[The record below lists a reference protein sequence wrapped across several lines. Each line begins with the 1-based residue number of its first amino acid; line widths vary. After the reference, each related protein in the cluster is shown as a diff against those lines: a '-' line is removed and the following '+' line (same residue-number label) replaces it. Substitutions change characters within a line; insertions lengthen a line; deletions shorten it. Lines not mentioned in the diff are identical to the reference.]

1 MKEVLTQLKCK
12 SMKSFKSLFVLLFF
26 LLCAFTAVAQKTVKG
41 TVSDVA
47 GEPLIGVN
55 VVVKGTTTGTITDVD
70 GNYSLEVPGNNAVLL
85 FSYIGYSSVEVA
97 VGEQTVINQT
107 LSEDTRVID
116 ELIVVGYGVQK
127 KVTVT
132 GSVASV
138 SGSELKAS
146 PTTNLSNGMLG
157 RLPGVIGFTREG
169 EPGSGGTT
177 IRIRG
182 TNSLGSKDPLVVID
196 GVADRS
202 GGFNRLNPNEI
213 ENISVLKDAA
223 ASIYGSRAANGVILI
238 TTKRGK
244 EGKPVV
250 TLEGSYGF
258 SQPIRLPKM
267 ANAFEYATM
276 LNEINPGTY
285 TEEELQKFK
294 DGSDPW
300 GYPDTNWYDAIKSF
314 SPIYRTDVGVSGGSE
329 KMKYFVNLSANGE
342 DGIYKRSANRY
353 DQYGIRLNLD
363 IRTSKYVNFT
373 YGNES
378 RMEYRQYP
386 AKSAGSIFSALRR
399 GKPIYNAVWPT
410 GEPGP
415 DIEYGDNPF
424 VTATDAAG
432 FDRQKTYYI
441 QNNLGVNIDI
451 PWIEGLKLQ
460 ANAAFDKRFWNRK
473 LFQKPVILY
482 SWDGITR
489 DSSGLSPAK
498 RWISDPRLTR
508 ANEDQTDWLLN
519 SIASYEKTFG
529 QHSLGIMAGI
539 EAQSKGMDQF
549 EAFRRYYISDHV
561 TELNAGSTVDMSNN
575 GYSWKENRLNY
586 FGRVNYNY
594 LERYLLEFVW
604 RYDGSYRFPKTKRY
618 GFFPGVSAAW
628 RVSEENWWKNNI
640 AFIDYFKLRAS
651 LAQTGNDALLDANG
665 EYDRSIQHLNTF
677 STNAASMIFGGN
689 QAMGIYPSR
698 TPNPAITW
706 ERGTTYNIGLDFKFF
721 NNRLTWETDL
731 FYHLRTDMLISRNA
745 SLSEITGFTL
755 PRENLGRMQNKGI
768 ESMIGWTDNIG
779 SDFQYS
785 LSLNTTYTRNKIL
798 FWDETPGIPDYQ
810 KSTGMPV
817 YSELYYVAEGIF
829 HTQEEVDANPH
840 WSGAIP
846 GDIRFKDVNEDG
858 KINAEDRVRREK
870 TPEPWFVGGFNIALK
885 YKNWDLMAL
894 FQSALGAEIYVQTW
908 SGTVGNFLK
917 DYYDKR
923 WTPENPY
930 AEGPRTY
937 ERENQYWISNRNT
950 YFLRSGDYIR
960 LKNLEIGYTISTD
973 RLKKSGIQQIRLYT
987 NGSNIFTLDKLKVY
1001 DPEANSASLTSYPQ
1015 RRYFNFGISATF

>member
-138 SGSELKAS
+138 SGAELKAS

-285 TEEELQKFK
+285 TKEELQKFK

-441 QNNLGVNIDI
+441 QNNIGVNIDI

-460 ANAAFDKRFWNRK
+460 ANAAFDKRFWSRK

-539 EAQSKGMDQF
+539 EAQSKEMDQF

-894 FQSALGAEIYVQTW
+894 FQSALRAEIYVQTW

-930 AEGPRTY
+930 AEGARTY

-960 LKNLEIGYTISTD
+960 LKNMEIGYTISTD

-1001 DPEANSASLTSYPQ
+1001 DPETNSASLTSYPQ

>member
-138 SGSELKAS
+138 SGAELKAS

-353 DQYGIRLNLD
+353 DQYGIRLNLY

-539 EAQSKGMDQF
+539 EAQSKEMDQF

-575 GYSWKENRLNY
+575 GYLWKENRLNY

-829 HTQEEVDANPH
+829 HKQEEVDANPH

-973 RLKKSGIQQIRLYT
+973 GLKKSGIQQIRLYT